1 MRHLLLASLLPVF
14 LFASGCTRKTS
25 DRDLVFVTPAQAIEK
40 FHGKTGFW
48 GKPVRGVWVDP
59 RRPEHYAKEHVAGAI
74 SLPLARMEAEAAI
87 VLRGYDLFIV
97 YDTDMEDTMGKA
109 ASKRLMELGFD
120 EVYTLEGGLKA
131 WKREGYEVE
140 PREAPAA
147 EKPAPAAPTT
157 TPTKSVAPAPSA
169 MPSAAPPPAPKP
181 ATQPAVAPAAPPPS
195 APVSKPGA

>member
-1 MRHLLLASLLPVF
+1 MRLQPIVSVLLP
-14 LFASGCTRKTS
+14 LALACTACTRKTS

-40 FHGKTGFW
+40 FSAKPGLF

-87 VLRGYDLFIV
+87 ALRGYDLFIV
-97 YDTDMEDTMGKA
+97 YDTNLEDTMGKA

-120 EVYTLEGGLKA
+120 DVYTLEGGLKA
-131 WKREGYEVE
+131 WKRDGYEVE

-147 EKPAPAAPTT
+147 VKPASTEKSPAAPPSQPAPAAQ
-157 TPTKSVAPAPSA
+157 PAK
-169 MPSAAPPPAPKP
+169 AATPAPKSAAEP
-181 ATQPAVAPAAPPPS
+181 AASPAAPPPS
-195 APVSKPGA
+195 APVAKPGT